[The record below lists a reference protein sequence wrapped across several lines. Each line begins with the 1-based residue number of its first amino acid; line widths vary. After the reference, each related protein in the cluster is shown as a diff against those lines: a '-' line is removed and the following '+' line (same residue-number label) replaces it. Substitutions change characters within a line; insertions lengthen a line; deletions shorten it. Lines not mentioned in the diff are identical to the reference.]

1 MKSILQD
8 KKECWVCRSTHDLAC
23 HHVFYGTAN
32 RAKSGKWGM
41 KLWLC
46 YNCHTGNN
54 GVHFNPSLDRRI
66 KQMAQQEFEKVYGHD
81 KFMAEFGKNYL

>member
-32 RAKSGKWGM
+32 RAKSEKWGM

-46 YNCHTGNN
+46 YNCHNGNN

-66 KQMAQQEFEKVYGHD
+66 KQMAQQEFEKVYGHE